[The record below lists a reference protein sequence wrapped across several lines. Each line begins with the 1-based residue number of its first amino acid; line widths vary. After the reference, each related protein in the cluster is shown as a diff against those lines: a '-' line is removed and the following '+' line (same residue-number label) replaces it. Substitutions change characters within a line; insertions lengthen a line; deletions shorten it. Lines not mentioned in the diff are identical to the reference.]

1 MSVEIRVIP
10 KDKKSLKKFVQ
21 FGTDMYKGNDC
32 FVPPLRMDDVNTLSP
47 DVNPAFELC
56 DAEYFMASATESLWD
71 ALLQSS
77 IASQTSS
84 EARRRCVS
92 DLWSLSMTRK
102 CATRF
107 STLP

>member
-56 DAEYFMASATESLWD
+56 DAEYFMAFRD
-71 ALLQSS
+71 ACGTHRCNHPSPLKR
-77 IASQTSS
+77 A
-84 EARRRCVS
+84 ARQEGDAFRICGVYR
-92 DLWSLSMTRK
+92 
-102 CATRF
+102 
-107 STLP
+107 

>member
-47 DVNPAFELC
+47 DVNPAFELSILWL
-56 DAEYFMASATESLWD
+56 SATASLWD
-71 ALLQSS
+71 ASLQSS

-92 DLWSLSMTRK
+92 DLWSLSMMRK

>member
-56 DAEYFMASATESLWD
+56 DAEYFMAFRD
-71 ALLQSS
+71 GKPVGR
-77 IASQTSS
+77 IAAIIHRLSN

>member
-21 FGTDMYKGNDC
+21 FGTDMYKGNDY

-56 DAEYFMASATESLWD
+56 DAEYFMAFRDGKPAGRM
-71 ALLQSS
+71 LQSS

-92 DLWSLSMTRK
+92 DLWSLSMMRK

>member
-56 DAEYFMASATESLWD
+56 DAEYFMAFRDGKPHPSPLKRAARQEGD
-71 ALLQSS
+71 AFR
-77 IASQTSS
+77 ICGVY
-84 EARRRCVS
+84 R
-92 DLWSLSMTRK
+92 
-102 CATRF
+102 
-107 STLP
+107 